1 MTRYCR
7 AIQETNLTHLQ
18 TKSWLNWGAAKAEDA
33 KDAAETELDR
43 TKRAAEREASPRSQC
58 DRLHD
63 ELTDAPPQASSWSS
77 WASRKTDEA
86 KSAVSDAASSAE
98 STARSAYSETALAAE
113 QAKRDTEREAKS
125 WWNWSGDKAHEGKES
140 LKDGLLAAERGVE
153 QGAQKAQY
161 ETKKL

>member
-1 MTRYCR
+1 MYKLTPPR
-7 AIQETNLTHLQ
+7 A
-18 TKSWLNWGAAKAEDA
+18 
-33 KDAAETELDR
+33 
-43 TKRAAEREASPRSQC
+43 
-58 DRLHD
+58 
-63 ELTDAPPQASSWSS
+63 QASSWSS

-98 STARSAYSETALAAE
+98 STARSAYNETASAAE

-125 WWNWSGDKAHEGKES
+125 WWNWSGDKAQEGKES

-153 QGAQKAQY
+153 HGAQKAQY